1 MPPLQGWM
9 GGEIIFFYNRVIPS
23 GFLILGLFASWRKRK
38 NLSFSFYNHI
48 IPWGFLILRL
58 LAWKNTKSSCSS

>member
-1 MPPLQGWM
+1 M

-23 GFLILGLFASWRKRK
+23 GFLILGLFASWRKKK